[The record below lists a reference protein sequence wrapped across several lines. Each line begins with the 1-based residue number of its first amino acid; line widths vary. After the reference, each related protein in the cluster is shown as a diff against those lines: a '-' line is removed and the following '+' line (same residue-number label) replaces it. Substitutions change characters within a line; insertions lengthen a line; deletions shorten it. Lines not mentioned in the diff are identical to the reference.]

1 MPQSRDLRST
11 PEGGTAD
18 SSEKE
23 KSLLR
28 EYNNSNTVDTVQPM
42 PCAVSHRINAPRRT
56 GTSKPRHLGDDQG
69 KSDSA
74 LITVCVGPMLG
85 LAALKSAQSL

>member
-1 MPQSRDLRST
+1 MN
-11 PEGGTAD
+11 
-18 SSEKE
+18 
-23 KSLLR
+23 
-28 EYNNSNTVDTVQPM
+28 YNSMKTVDTAHPM
-42 PCAVSHRINAPRRT
+42 RRLSQDPCSRDRT
-56 GTSKPRHLGDDQG
+56 GTTVPRHLGDDQG